1 MGKYITDPEGFG
13 QFASTT
19 AFKEYVDYVIRPSY
33 ELHGQLG
40 LLRRERPAALATE
53 TKPARAAYAFNVTFS
68 NFLSARC
75 ASPPIPTPPAGLL
88 AKLERTHPW
97 RAPSHDQVRHAHASL
112 QAAVGRGHGQWCLEL
127 VGEPPGRLRGLTARQ
142 RPRQVRLRRRG
153 TVRAHTTSLNPHPS
167 TNTKP

>member
-40 LLRRERPAALATE
+40 LLRRERPAELATE
-53 TKPARAAYAFNVTFS
+53 TKPARPAYAFDVTFS

-75 ASPPIPTPPAGLL
+75 ASHPIPNPACGPL
-88 AKLERTHPW
+88 
-97 RAPSHDQVRHAHASL
+97 
-112 QAAVGRGHGQWCLEL
+112 
-127 VGEPPGRLRGLTARQ
+127 GEA
-142 RPRQVRLRRRG
+142 
-153 TVRAHTTSLNPHPS
+153 RAHIPS
-167 TNTKP
+167 ARPQP